1 MFAVVIIL
9 ETIETID
16 PAIAV
21 PSNNLEEGRP
31 IFVIDCLLYEQ
42 LHLLKDMII

>member
-1 MFAVVIIL
+1 MIPQ
-9 ETIETID
+9 TIQTKD

-42 LHLLKDMII
+42 LHLLEDI